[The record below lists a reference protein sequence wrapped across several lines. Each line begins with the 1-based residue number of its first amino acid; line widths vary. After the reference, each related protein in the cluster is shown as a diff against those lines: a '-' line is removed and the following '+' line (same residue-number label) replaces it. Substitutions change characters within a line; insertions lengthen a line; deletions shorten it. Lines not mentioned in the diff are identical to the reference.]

1 MRGSCRICFT
11 CIRTSPC
18 THIYIYIYIYV
29 AVPSSII
36 LYSSI
41 IYHVGHALMLMH
53 WLKTYVS
60 STRLSYSRGLF
71 KAVILV
77 NVYTDAV
84 LLPTFADVFKYFFG
98 ILGLRGYP
106 QSRWGYPFAPSMP
119 KRCIFDATLASQG
132 GFGAVPGE
140 SLGLLF

>member
-1 MRGSCRICFT
+1 MRGSCGICFT

-84 LLPTFADVFKYFFG
+84 LSSAFADVFKHFLH

-106 QSRWGYPFAPSMP
+106 QSLWGYPFGFSMP
-119 KRCIFDATLASQG
+119 KRCVFDETLASQG
-132 GFGAVPGE
+132 GLGAVPGP
-140 SLGLLF
+140 SLGLFF